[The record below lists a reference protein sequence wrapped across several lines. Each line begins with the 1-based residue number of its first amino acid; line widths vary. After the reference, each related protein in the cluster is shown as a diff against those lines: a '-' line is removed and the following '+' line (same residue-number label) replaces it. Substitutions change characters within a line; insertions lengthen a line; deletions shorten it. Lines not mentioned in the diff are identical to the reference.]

1 MLSSSSNGA
10 NFKVLS
16 SIGQCGLERVCV
28 APRISELDTEND
40 QQDRGESR
48 LKAKRLLTEQ
58 EPPPN
63 PPI

>member
-1 MLSSSSNGA
+1 MLSSSFNGA

-16 SIGQCGLERVCV
+16 SSGQCGLERVCV

-40 QQDRGESR
+40 QQDRGDSR
-48 LKAKRLLTEQ
+48 LKAKRILTKQ